1 MFSSPKNIA
10 LLAMLVVALA
20 GAGLWASG
28 IFSSPQAIMEKK
40 AQAYVVLAL
49 SLDQQKE
56 GEVDSYFGPSEFLK
70 EAQGNA
76 STVEELLA
84 DAIGL
89 ASSINESTAPETEVR
104 ARHLLEKVEQL
115 ITVIE
120 LILAPDKLPFREE
133 TDTLYGLSLPEK
145 ILSYQEKLDELES
158 LLPGRGT
165 LAFKLAS
172 YNNKLVIP
180 ADKREAVFEAA
191 LAACRERTLTY
202 WDLPADESLSI
213 EWTRDVQAAWHQ
225 YEGANKSTLRIN
237 GLTVGLVSGAVDLAC
252 HEGYPGHHA
261 QFVLM
266 DNADNV
272 QGLPIEDSLVLLRSP
287 GSVLREGAANAG
299 IDLVF
304 PFAERLTFERDVLF
318 PIAGLSASEAET
330 NLRIHTLVNELSSA
344 VVPII
349 EEYYNG
355 DIIFNA
361 ASFRLEREAM
371 ISSPIALLEFVD
383 EYGTYSMGYTVARDM
398 INTHLN
404 TLPDSQRW
412 QALANLITQPASI
425 SMQEVQNE
433 E

>member
-10 LLAMLVVALA
+10 LLAVIAVALI
-20 GAGLWASG
+20 GVGSWTSG
-28 IFSSPQAIMEKK
+28 IFSSPQAIIENQ
-40 AQAYVVLAL
+40 AQTYVELAL
-49 SLDQQKE
+49 GLDQQKE
-56 GEVDSYFGPSEFLK
+56 GEVDSYFGPSELLEK
-70 EAQGNA
+70 AQS
-76 STVEELLA
+76 STSSMDELLA
-84 DAIGL
+84 DARAL
-89 ASSINESTAPETEVR
+89 ANSIKESSVPETEAR
-104 ARHLLEKVEQL
+104 AQHLLEKVEQL

-120 LILAPDKLPFREE
+120 LIQAPGKLPFREE
-133 TDTLYGLSLPEK
+133 TDTLYGLALPEQMP
-145 ILSYQEKLDELES
+145 SYQEKLAELEN

-191 LAACRERTLTY
+191 LAECRQRTLDH
-202 WDLPADESLSI
+202 WQLPADESLSI

-237 GLTVGLVSGAVDLAC
+237 GLTIGLVSGAVDLAC

-299 IDLVF
+299 VDLVF
-304 PFAERLTFERDVLF
+304 PFAERLAFERDVLF
-318 PIAGLSASEAET
+318 PIAGLSATEAET
-330 NLRIHTLVNELSSA
+330 NLKIHTLVNELSSA
-344 VVPII
+344 VVPVI

-371 ISSPIALLEFVD
+371 ISSPIALLEFID
-383 EYGTYSMGYTVARDM
+383 EYGTYSIGYTVARDM

-404 TLPDSQRW
+404 AMPETQRW
-412 QALANLITQPASI
+412 QALAS
-425 SMQEVQNE
+425 
-433 E
+433 

>member
-1 MFSSPKNIA
+1 MLSSPKNIA
-10 LLAMLVVALA
+10 LLAVIAVALI
-20 GAGLWASG
+20 GAGTWTSG
-28 IFSSPQAIMEKK
+28 IFSSPQAIMEKQ
-40 AQAYVVLAL
+40 AQTYVELAL
-49 SLDQQKE
+49 GLDQQKE
-56 GEVDSYFGPSEFLK
+56 GEVDSYFGPPELLEK
-70 EAQGNA
+70 AQG
-76 STVEELLA
+76 STRSLEELLA
-84 DAIGL
+84 DSRSL
-89 ASSINESTAPETEVR
+89 ANSINESKVPETEAR
-104 ARHLLEKVEQL
+104 AQHLLEKVEQL

-120 LILAPDKLPFREE
+120 LIQAPGKLPFREE
-133 TDTLYGLSLPEK
+133 TETLYGLSLPREMV
-145 ILSYQEKLDELES
+145 SYQDKLDELES

-180 ADKREAVFEAA
+180 ADKRETVFEAA
-191 LAACRERTLTY
+191 LAECRQRTLDH
-202 WDLPADESLSI
+202 WQLPADESLGI
-213 EWTRDVQAAWHQ
+213 KWTRDVQAAWHQ

-237 GLTVGLVSGAVDLAC
+237 GLTIGLVSGAVDLAC

-304 PFAERLTFERDVLF
+304 PFAERLAFERDVLF
-318 PIAGLSASEAET
+318 PIAGLSATEAET
-330 NLRIHTLVNELSSA
+330 NLKIHTLVNELSSA

-355 DIIFNA
+355 DTIFNA
-361 ASFRLEREAM
+361 SSFRLEREAM

-398 INTHLN
+398 INTHLDA
-404 TLPDSQRW
+404 LPESRRW
-412 QALANLITQPASI
+412 EALASLIIQPASK

-433 E
+433 Q

>member
-10 LLAMLVVALA
+10 LLAIIAVALV
-20 GAGLWASG
+20 GMGTWKSG
-28 IFSSPQAIMEKK
+28 IFSSPQAIIEKQ
-40 AQAYVVLAL
+40 AQTYVELAL
-49 SLDQQKE
+49 GLDQQKE
-56 GEVDSYFGPSEFLK
+56 GEVDSYFGPPDLLEK
-70 EAQGNA
+70 AQ
-76 STVEELLA
+76 SSSSSLEELLA
-84 DAIGL
+84 DARAL
-89 ASSINESTAPETEVR
+89 ANSIKESAASETETR

-120 LILAPDKLPFREE
+120 LIQGPGKLPFREE
-133 TDTLYGLSLPEK
+133 TDTLYGLVLPGEMV
-145 ILSYQEKLDELES
+145 SYQEKLDELVS

-191 LAACRERTLTY
+191 LAECRQRTLDH
-202 WDLPADESLSI
+202 WQLPADESLSI

-237 GLTVGLVSGAVDLAC
+237 GLTIGLVSGAVDLAC

-299 IDLVF
+299 VELVF
-304 PFAERLTFERDVLF
+304 PFAERLAFERDVLF
-318 PIAGLSASEAET
+318 PIAGLSPTEAET
-330 NLRIHTLVNELSSA
+330 NLKIHNLVNELSSA
-344 VVPII
+344 VVPVI

-355 DIIFNA
+355 DSIFNA
-361 ASFRLEREAM
+361 ASFRLKREAM
-371 ISSPIALLEFVD
+371 ISSPIALLEFID
-383 EYGTYSMGYTVARDM
+383 EYGTYSIGYTIARDM
-398 INTHLN
+398 INSHLN
-404 TLPDSQRW
+404 ALPETQRW
-412 QALANLITQPASI
+412 QALASLITQPASE
-425 SMQEVQNE
+425 SLQEVQNE
-433 E
+433 Q